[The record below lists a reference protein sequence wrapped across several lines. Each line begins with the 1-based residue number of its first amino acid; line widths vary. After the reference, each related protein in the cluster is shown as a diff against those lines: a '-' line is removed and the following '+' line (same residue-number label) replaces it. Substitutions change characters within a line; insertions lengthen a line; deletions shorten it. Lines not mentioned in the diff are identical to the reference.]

1 MGRRVRTVAGIPGR
15 YGAMPGYFYG
25 PAPCIGEHSQ
35 EILTELLGLSAAE
48 VDALAQQ
55 QVVF

>member
-1 MGRRVRTVAGIPGR
+1 
-15 YGAMPGYFYG
+15 MPGNFHG